1 MSMRHIPPA
10 PILGQGWY
18 VLPEGDLAQ
27 HSVCVGTP
35 GSGKTETLLRIAY
48 GAAKVYNWQV
58 FFLDAKGDRATAAR
72 FVAAMLAA
80 GKSRVKMFPA
90 ASYNGWEGDGNA
102 LLNRL
107 IVIEDFSDSY
117 YRSIAKLML
126 SLAINAPGGLPKSS
140 QELMTRLRLDTL
152 FALYQGLPEEA
163 EVAQIRKQDAAGVYN
178 RYRAFFSMLGGRL
191 DGSFAYEDV
200 DAAYLLLDGL
210 ALREEAAGLG
220 RFFVEDFAH
229 FVAKRKPRDRKV
241 LLLIDDFSALMM
253 HADAVNLFERV
264 RAYGASVIVS
274 SQSYAALGR
283 TVKDSERILSA
294 ANLLILHRCSAPEPL
309 VIHAGKQKQVQA
321 SWRMLENVSTGQGLV
336 RLNDTFLVPPDEVR
350 RLHRGEAFIIAY
362 GRAPK
367 VSIAPLFN
375 HPQALKDAE
384 NLIRRDELAQ
394 SPTKALPPA
403 IANAQPLSNQ
413 QSSQQSLRTGTP
425 PPPSTPP
432 QKKNPFKVN

>member
-1 MSMRHIPPA
+1 MSMNHIPSA

-18 VLPEGDLAQ
+18 ILPEGDLAQ
-27 HSVCVGTP
+27 HSVCVGAP

-48 GAAKVYNWQV
+48 GAARVYNWQV
-58 FFLDAKGDRATAAR
+58 FFLDAKGDYTTAVR

-80 GKSRVKMFPA
+80 RKSRIKMFPA
-90 ASYNGWEGDGNA
+90 ASYNGWNGDGNA

-152 FALYQGLPEEA
+152 FALYQGLPQEA
-163 EVAQIRKQDAAGVYN
+163 EVAQIRKQDAAGAYN
-178 RYRAFFSMLGGRL
+178 RYRAFFAMLGGRL
-191 DGSFAYEDV
+191 DGSFAYENV

-220 RFFVEDFAH
+220 RYFVEDFAH

-253 HADAVNLFERV
+253 HTDAVNLFERV

-283 TVKDSERILSA
+283 TTKDAERILNA
-294 ANLLILHRCSAPEPL
+294 ANMLILHRCSAPEPL
-309 VIHAGKQKQVQA
+309 VVHAGKQKQVQA
-321 SWRMLENVSTGQGLV
+321 SWRMLENVATGQGLV
-336 RLNDTFLVPPDEVR
+336 RLNDAFLVPPDDVR
-350 RLHRGEAFIIAY
+350 RLHRGEAFVIAY
-362 GRAPK
+362 GRAHK
-367 VSIAPLFN
+367 VSIAPLLN
-375 HPQALKDAE
+375 HPQAVKDAQ

-403 IANAQPLSNQ
+403 TANAPAASNQ
-413 QSSQQSLRTGTP
+413 QPQQPGAAP
-425 PPPSTPP
+425 PSSTPP